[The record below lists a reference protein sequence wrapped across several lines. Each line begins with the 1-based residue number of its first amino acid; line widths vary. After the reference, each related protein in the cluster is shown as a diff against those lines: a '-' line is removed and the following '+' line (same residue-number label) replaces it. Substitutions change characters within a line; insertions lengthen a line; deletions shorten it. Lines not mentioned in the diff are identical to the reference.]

1 MHDMHLKSLKSENSK
16 YSLLKKDELPPRVKF
31 SEDKDDGKTKLHK
44 ARWLRLPFVEPK
56 EYYSQ
61 VIKQSFCPI
70 HKQFVYNSMGT

>member
-1 MHDMHLKSLKSENSK
+1 MHDMHLKNLKSESSK

-31 SEDKDDGKTKLHK
+31 SKDRDDGKPKLHK

-61 VIKQSFCPI
+61 VII
-70 HKQFVYNSMGT
+70 HYTYLKLKIHFLLLT